1 MTNEDGLWAAVA
13 TALTLATWMPNT
25 WKSVRLW
32 RDERS
37 PRSFRGMFLSV
48 MIFLGLVRIL
58 IGSLNRAFP
67 ASQPIE
73 VVNLATA
80 PILTLL
86 LLTGGLVTWYT
97 WRRMGR
103 M

>member
-13 TALTLATWMPNT
+13 TAVTMATWTPNT
-25 WKSVRLW
+25 VKSIRLW

-67 ASQPIE
+67 ANDAID

-80 PILTLL
+80 PVLTLL
-86 LLTGGLVTWYT
+86 LLSGGLVTWYT